1 MFVYHHYKQ
10 TQEEGLTEG
19 GGAGEAKPAGEA
31 GIYYS
36 YVCACMCACV
46 CVMCVCVQ
54 TAQRAHKILMQS
66 ELSAQPPV
74 KTLRSWLDTQFT
86 L

>member
-46 CVMCVCVQ
+46 CRYVCVIVCVY
-54 TAQRAHKILMQS
+54 AR
-66 ELSAQPPV
+66 E
-74 KTLRSWLDTQFT
+74 RR
-86 L
+86 